1 MGRRRVNWIRLGL
14 KWGFLICLDICL
26 LIGLVALW
34 IDNDRRGE
42 EALASEMAD
51 EVPPVVELFGGELI
65 TLAVGDAL
73 VEPGW
78 VAYDD
83 RTIPEVMVESTVNAQ
98 KPGEYRINYRAV
110 DEAGNAT
117 DVTREVKVIQPAGKV
132 YLTFDDGPSEYTNA
146 LLDTLKKYNVSA
158 TFFVTGYGDDE
169 IIRREYNDGHAVGV
183 HTFSHRYADIY
194 ANKENYF
201 ADLDYVKRR
210 VREITGVD
218 ATLMRFPG
226 GSSNLVSSLY
236 DHGRHIMSDLVHEVG
251 ERGMTYFDWNVDSDD
266 AGRATTAEEV
276 CHNVTGALASGGD
289 LVVLQHDT
297 KAYSV
302 EAVKC
307 IIQYGLEHGF
317 VFKKLSANSYN
328 AHHSVNN

>member
-1 MGRRRVNWIRLGL
+1 MRLGL

-26 LIGLVALW
+26 LIDLVALW

-51 EVPPVVELFGGELI
+51 EVPPVVELIGGELI

-83 RTIPEVMVESTVNAQ
+83 RTIPEVMVESAVNAQ
-98 KPGEYRINYRAV
+98 KPGEYRINYHAV

-117 DVTREVKVIQPAGKV
+117 DATREVKVIQPAGKV
-132 YLTFDDGPSEYTNA
+132 YLTFDDGPSEYTNT

-169 IIRREYNDGHAVGV
+169 VIRREYDDGHAVGV
-183 HTFSHRYADIY
+183 HTFSHVYANIY
-194 ANKENYF
+194 ANKENFY
-201 ADLDYVKRR
+201 ADLDAVKKR
-210 VREITGVD
+210 VADITGTQ
-218 ATLMRFPG
+218 ANLMRFPG
-226 GSSNLVSSLY
+226 GSSNVVSRLY
-236 DHGRHIMSDLVHEVG
+236 DNGQRIMSDLVHGVE
-251 ERGMTYFDWNVDSDD
+251 ERGMVYFDWNVDSGD
-266 AGRATTAEEV
+266 AGQASTAEAV
-276 CHNVTGALASGGD
+276 CNNVVGALGAGGN

-297 KAYSV
+297 KPYSV
-302 EAVKC
+302 EAVEC

-317 VFKKLSANSYN
+317 VFKSLDANSYT
-328 AHHSVNN
+328 AHHGVNN